1 MQYSQELSELCDDLN
16 NVTVLLEN
24 ENLGASDNES
34 VDDSSSIFSVYSVEN
49 FHDDWVK
56 PKQLDMATLKRN
68 ALCEICYK
76 VISFVPAVLTFSVT
90 RSLTLSLTSL
100 QVCACCIYCNCVS
113 HINCLNR
120 KQKRLVFKGNFVC
133 YLCLDDIEDSKKA
146 YVKKIIK
153 SATHYKQGIA
163 QTMICKNWY
172 APCTH
177 SLTNLLTYSLT
188 PNEPGDHIGGAK

>member
-90 RSLTLSLTSL
+90 RSLARLLSHSHLCRY
-100 QVCACCIYCNCVS
+100 VHVVS
-113 HINCLNR
+113 I
-120 KQKRLVFKGNFVC
+120 V
-133 YLCLDDIEDSKKA
+133 
-146 YVKKIIK
+146 
-153 SATHYKQGIA
+153 IA
-163 QTMICKNWY
+163 SRILI
-172 APCTH
+172 A
-177 SLTNLLTYSLT
+177 
-188 PNEPGDHIGGAK
+188 